1 VRKLTPEQT
10 KDGVWT
16 VSAGNA
22 AQGVAFA
29 ARLAGVPCSVM
40 VMDTAPLTKLR
51 SIEKL
56 GATIVKASYDEC
68 WKTVESHGSPRM
80 RGHFVH
86 PFDDDDFIA
95 GNATAG
101 LEILEDLP
109 DVDAVVAALGGGGLL
124 SGIGT
129 VMRAK
134 KPNVRVYAAEP
145 ETAAPLDLSLKRGEP
160 CYFDAWQPSFVD
172 GAGGKSVL
180 PTMWPLLK
188 SVVDASI
195 VMPLDESRPPCA
207 RPPIGSTSSPKAPAA
222 PPSPRHSAG
231 GPAPEKSSP
240 SSPAATSTFRD
251 SLNSS
256 ALTPMSEERFSKAA
270 PLPDRIHR
278 LQELALDLWWSW
290 DDRARQI
297 FRQLDYTMWRSTAH
311 NPVQMLQR
319 ITPERLKAAAADPD
333 FLRAYDEAI
342 FGLDQART
350 IAHPWW
356 REKQAMLGGGSI
368 AYFSA
373 EFALHQSLPI
383 YAGGLGVLA
392 GDHCKEAA
400 DLGLPFVGIG
410 FMYPQG
416 YFRQRMTD
424 DGWQQ
429 ERYERISWTDAPIEA
444 AITPDGRPCVTA
456 VPLGERTVLTAGVA
470 SSSRPRPAFPA

>member
-1 VRKLTPEQT
+1 MRQISIDAITDAAAHVYKAAVRTPLIKLDLPFAADGAAAPEVYLKLESLQPIGSFKIRGAWNAVRKLTREQT

-56 GATIVKASYDEC
+56 GAAIVKASYDEC

-134 KPNVRVYAAEP
+134 KPTVRVYAAEP

-195 VMPLDESRPPCA
+195 VMSLDD
-207 RPPIGSTSSPKAPAA
+207 IAA
-222 PPSPRHSAG
+222 AMRKTADRVHVVAEGAG
-231 GPAPEKSSP
+231 GTAI
-240 SSPAATSTFRD
+240 AA
-251 SLNSS
+251 
-256 ALTPMSEERFSKAA
+256 ALSGRAGTGKIVAVVSGGNIDLSRFS
-270 PLPDRIHR
+270 
-278 LQELALDLWWSW
+278 ELVS
-290 DDRARQI
+290 
-297 FRQLDYTMWRSTAH
+297 AH
-311 NPVQMLQR
+311 ANV
-319 ITPERLKAAAADPD
+319 
-333 FLRAYDEAI
+333 
-342 FGLDQART
+342 
-350 IAHPWW
+350 
-356 REKQAMLGGGSI
+356 
-368 AYFSA
+368 
-373 EFALHQSLPI
+373 
-383 YAGGLGVLA
+383 
-392 GDHCKEAA
+392 
-400 DLGLPFVGIG
+400 
-410 FMYPQG
+410 
-416 YFRQRMTD
+416 
-424 DGWQQ
+424 
-429 ERYERISWTDAPIEA
+429 
-444 AITPDGRPCVTA
+444 
-456 VPLGERTVLTAGVA
+456 
-470 SSSRPRPAFPA
+470 